1 MQGRV
6 YPLEWWK
13 MGSPDYSACVANC
26 WHQCW
31 SDLHTITC
39 VANCWHQ
46 YWGDLR
52 AITCVANCWHQ
63 CWGDLRTITCVA
75 NCWHQCW
82 GDLCTITVCR
92 NPWAG
97 HQALLALQCAEYE
110 WYNTKQNRYIGYFF
124 FFTHYYL
131 HFLFSHTIICHA
143 NRHFQMFLPRHP
155 PPPPVRDGANSVNGT
170 AQTDLLWLAIWKH
183 LHSLLLFSLK
193 VSYPGW
199 YKHTKTNIQ
208 PPLPNPTIFLCLY
221 VNKTNTPKWNVWP
234 TWPATQNVL
243 TFKHVHKSI
252 VLDCWPCHIMHP
264 TLHQHHTTTAPSV
277 LATQWKCLP
286 LTAKCNR
293 LMFCPPKWT

>member
-31 SDLHTITC
+31 GDLRTITC

-155 PPPPVRDGANSVNGT
+155 PPLLSEMEQIQSMALPKLTFS
-170 AQTDLLWLAIWKH
+170 DLLYENIFIPFYSSHSKYPTLAD
-183 LHSLLLFSLK
+183 
-193 VSYPGW
+193 
-199 YKHTKTNIQ
+199 
-208 PPLPNPTIFLCLY
+208 
-221 VNKTNTPKWNVWP
+221 TNTPKQTYNLHSQILPSSYAFMWIKQTHPNEMSDQRGQQHKMFWP
-234 TWPATQNVL
+234 SNMYTKALCLTADHVTLCTQLYINI
-243 TFKHVHKSI
+243 T
-252 VLDCWPCHIMHP
+252 P
-264 TLHQHHTTTAPSV
+264 Q
-277 LATQWKCLP
+277 LP
-286 LTAKCNR
+286 LLSLQHNESVSLWPRNATA
-293 LMFCPPKWT
+293 